1 MKKYN
6 LAIHSQCQEVI
17 YSPGSACK
25 LARVSLDF
33 LRECEQEDLVRPQ
46 RMAHGEYGYRISE
59 IRQLARIRRL
69 RETLALDLAAIE
81 VILNLHQQVSDL
93 MAQVNIME
101 QQMIYRE
108 QELLSIVQELRLQLA
123 EEVDW
128 TPNN

>member
-1 MKKYN
+1 MKKYS
-6 LAIHSQCQEVI
+6 LVIHSQCQEVI
-17 YSPGSACK
+17 YSPASACK

-46 RMAHGEYGYRISE
+46 RMAHGEYGYRINE

-81 VILNLHQQVSDL
+81 VILNLHQRVSNL
-93 MAQVNIME
+93 MAQLDTME
-101 QQMIYRE
+101 QQMINRE
-108 QELLSIVQELRLQLA
+108 QELLNEAQELRRRLA

-128 TPNN
+128 TANS